1 MTKWKRTFT
10 MGYFSAFKRKEVFTH
25 ATLRMSLDNVVQG
38 RMLAVYH
45 REHSD
50 SEAERKLVVV
60 RGWS

>member
-1 MTKWKRTFT
+1 